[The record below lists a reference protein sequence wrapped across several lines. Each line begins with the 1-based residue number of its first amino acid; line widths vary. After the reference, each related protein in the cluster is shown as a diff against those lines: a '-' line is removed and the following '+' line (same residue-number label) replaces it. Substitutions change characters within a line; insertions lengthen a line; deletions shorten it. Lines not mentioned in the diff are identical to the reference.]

1 MNNGRTVQLP
11 EMYTRRKLNSLYREI
26 PLKDS
31 TFRLLRKYANAAAN
45 LYGILPVRALFDI
58 IEQHAPGKITKAE
71 FLRFVEIA
79 RHEREDYFI
88 LGADELY
95 ADSRKTSLMDH
106 EIIDASLLHA
116 NLEQYLHMKELQRS
130 KPFYIPDK
138 REFLSYND
146 SSFCDASEETAL
158 LQSFVADHLHSDTLE
173 GSIVWREVVCSGR
186 KWMISHKAMLAK
198 LTQMGIVFDDN
209 HIRDTFLAL
218 FSAAQ
223 RSWRLQ
229 CNRGF
234 TSGELKDKVLP
245 YSTSPETIIYDTD
258 FKKALLQGRV
268 SAEELRLEILN
279 MKVPNDSIRNQLLL
293 ELAKA
298 DAAINPAR
306 KQTKI
311 GRNALCP
318 CGSGRKY
325 KKCCGR

>member
-1 MNNGRTVQLP
+1 MNNRRTVQLP
-11 EMYTRRKLNSLYREI
+11 EMYTRRKLNALYREI

-79 RHEREDYFI
+79 RHEREDYYI

-95 ADSRKTSLMDH
+95 ADSRKTSLMDR
-106 EIIDASLLHA
+106 EIIDASLLHT
-116 NLEQYLHMKELQRS
+116 NSEQYLHMKELQRS

-138 REFLSYND
+138 KEFLCYND

-158 LQSFVADHLHSDTLE
+158 LQAFAADHLHCDTLE
-173 GSIVWREVVCSGR
+173 GSALWRELVCFGR
-186 KWMISHKAMLAK
+186 KWRMPSKAVLGKLA
-198 LTQMGIVFDDN
+198 QMGVSFDSDSV
-209 HIRDTFLAL
+209 RDRFLAL

-223 RSWRLQ
+223 QAWRMQ
-229 CNRGF
+229 GNRGF

-245 YSTSPETIIYDTD
+245 YSTSPETVIYDTD

-279 MKVPNDSIRNQLLL
+279 MKVPSESIRNQLLL

-306 KQTKI
+306 KQNKI
-311 GRNALCP
+311 GRNELCP